1 LQDLPPTGGAG
12 SQPMTKSRRAARETL
27 CFQCIGATAKN
38 PIGQPR
44 DNKVQQRTHTRQP
57 PQIAVVA
64 DVGVTA
70 GDFLLRP
77 RGEFQ
82 ESRLRAGA
90 GVPPVPLGAKSCLHI
105 PIVAAERHFRV
116 RKYAFI
122 QTVSGIAAQAVSIVM
137 PRVADRS
144 VEAIGH
150 V

>member
-1 LQDLPPTGGAG
+1 
-12 SQPMTKSRRAARETL
+12 MTKSRRAARETL

-70 GDFLLRP
+70 GGFSPTSTRRIP
-77 RGEFQ
+77 GVSSPSRRG
-82 ESRLRAGA
+82 STAS
-90 GVPPVPLGAKSCLHI
+90 PLGRKVVPAH
-105 PIVAAERHFRV
+105 PDVAAERHFRV